1 MRHPRYREKVGKNGL
16 ARSEGRRVKMPTTR
30 EDISETLEAIAFDV
44 KDGTINKDELKSS
57 LESLSKEVEEMEE

>member
-1 MRHPRYREKVGKNGL
+1 
-16 ARSEGRRVKMPTTR
+16 MPTTR